1 METLEDIKTYICD
14 MEKYCKAIESDATT
28 KCKIDFT
35 RLVGKV
41 AKRIEKKCEILEK
54 ELENEQEKTNDNKS
68 VDSQQE
74 VQADRI

>member
-1 METLEDIKTYICD
+1 METLEDIKTYIAN
-14 MEKYCKAIESDATT
+14 METYCEVIESDATT

-41 AKRIEKKCEILEK
+41 AERIADKCNKLEK

-68 VDSQQE
+68 VDS
-74 VQADRI
+74 